1 MDKKKRTW
9 FGRNGKEKM
18 IARPIRIIIVG
29 MGVRS
34 MIYAREALE
43 HPDLFQIVGV
53 ADINPERVRTARET
67 FGIPEEHC
75 FSSVEKLVAVPKFA
89 DGVINGTMDQQH
101 VPTSLP
107 LLRHG
112 YDILLEKP
120 FAVDMHEAERL
131 LTCEHVTDRHIMVC
145 HVLRYAP
152 FYRRIKELLTA
163 GEIGRVVDIRMAEQ
177 VSYFHESVS
186 YVRGKYASPEICGS
200 GMLLSKSCHDIDI
213 LTWLMRGNQPRS
225 VSSIG
230 NVFQFKPETAPE
242 GAGNRCLIDCP
253 IERTCPYSA
262 KRLYIEHPQRWT
274 GNIWHDIG
282 YEKISEEEKV
292 AVLSNPENPFSRC
305 AYRCNLQIVDHQSL
319 LVGFADGAT
328 ASFSMNGGATA
339 SGRHIHI
346 TGTKGEIL
354 GIFEE
359 ERFTVH
365 RIAPDAPGGRTTE
378 VVDVSDAQHGN
389 AHGGGDQAIIH
400 DFITLLRGGE
410 PSPCCTTLDDSMTGH
425 RLVFRAEESR
435 KRNGAVVL
443 V

>member
-1 MDKKKRTW
+1 MTDFT
-9 FGRNGKEKM
+9 GKEWREKM
-18 IARPIRIIIVG
+18 SRPIRIIIVG

-43 HPDLFQIVGV
+43 HPDLFQVVGV

-67 FGIPEEHC
+67 FGIPKEHC
-75 FSSVEKLVAVPKFA
+75 FSSVEELVAVPKFA
-89 DGVINGTMDQQH
+89 DGIINGTMDQQH

-120 FAVDMHEAERL
+120 FAVNLQEAEQL
-131 LTCEHVTDRHIMVC
+131 IECEHETGRRVMVC

-152 FYRRIKELLTA
+152 FYRRIKEIITG

-213 LTWLMRGNQPRS
+213 MTWLMRGNHPVS
-225 VSSIG
+225 VSSVG
-230 NVFQFKPETAPE
+230 SVFQFKPQMAPE
-242 GAGNRCLIDCP
+242 GAGTHCLVDCP

-262 KRLYIEHPQRWT
+262 KCLYIEHPQRWT

-282 YEKISEEEKV
+282 YEKISEEEKI
-292 AVLSNPENPFSRC
+292 ALLSDPENPFSRC
-305 AYRCNLQIVDHQSL
+305 VYRCDLKIVDHQSL
-319 LVGFADGAT
+319 LVSFTDGAT
-328 ASFSMNGGATA
+328 GTFSMNGGATA

-354 GIFEE
+354 GTFEE
-359 ERFTVH
+359 GRFTVY
-365 RIAPDAPGGRTTE
+365 RIAPDAPGGRTAE
-378 VVDVSDAQHGN
+378 VVDVSGAQHGN

-400 DFITLLRGGE
+400 DFITLLQGGE

-425 RLVFRAEESR
+425 RVVFLAEESR
-435 KRNGAVVL
+435 KKNGAAFL
-443 V
+443 I

>member
-1 MDKKKRTW
+1 MS
-9 FGRNGKEKM
+9 
-18 IARPIRIIIVG
+18 RPSRIIIVG

-53 ADINPERVRTARET
+53 ADVNPDRVKVARET
-67 FGIPEEHC
+67 FGIPDENC
-75 FSSVEKLVAVPKFA
+75 FSSVEALVAVPKFA
-89 DGVINGTMDQQH
+89 EGVINGTMDQQH

-120 FAVDMHEAERL
+120 FAVNRQEAEQL
-131 LTCEHVTDRHIMVC
+131 IECEHETGRRVMVC

-152 FYRRIKELLTA
+152 FYRRIKEIVA
-163 GEIGRVVDIRMAEQ
+163 RGEIGRVINIRMAEQ

-213 LTWLMRGNQPRS
+213 MTWLMGGNDPVS

-230 NVFQFKPETAPE
+230 SVFPFKPEMAPE
-242 GAGNRCLIDCP
+242 GAGTPCLLDCP
-253 IERTCPYSA
+253 VERTCPYSA

-282 YEKISEEEKV
+282 RENSTEEERV
-292 AVLSNPENPFSRC
+292 AMLSNPENPFSRC
-305 AYRCNLQIVDHQSL
+305 AYRCDLKIVDHQSL
-319 LVGFADGAT
+319 LVSFKDGAT
-328 ASFSMNGGATA
+328 GTFSMNGGSTA

-346 TGTKGEIL
+346 TGTMGEIF

-359 ERFTVH
+359 ERFTVY
-365 RIAPDAPGGRTTE
+365 RIAPDVPGGRTAE
-378 VVDVSDAQHGN
+378 VVDVSKAQQGN

-400 DFITLLRGGE
+400 DFVTLLQGGE
-410 PSPCCTTLDDSMTGH
+410 PSPCCTALDDSMTGH
-425 RLVFRAEESR
+425 RVVFLAEESR
-435 KRNGAVVL
+435 KKNGATFL
-443 V
+443 I